1 MADSRAQAYAEK
13 LNALTRTAEAL
24 TPEAEKRIRAL
35 LDEAN
40 KEILADIARTDPGS
54 YTAARLKAL
63 KAQVD
68 RVMEQFGQQASS
80 QVEKIQEQVYQQ
92 SAQAIDAT
100 VAAGTGTLAVQPV
113 IDRAALQ
120 VIQGYTSDL
129 IGGLSRNA
137 SAKINAAVQR
147 ASLGG
152 MDLAQLTKQIGN
164 ARYGSEYTGLFSQVG
179 EQTLNVALNE
189 TRRVQSVA
197 SFTRIKDLAPMHP
210 KMGKG
215 WRHIPVARV
224 PRISHILANGQI
236 VKPEDPFIV
245 GGEELMYPRDPSG
258 SAENTINCSCL
269 LYPAISNDDLK
280 PSDQERDLLKSYG
293 ISVSPVAA

>member
-1 MADSRAQAYAEK
+1 
-13 LNALTRTAEAL
+13 
-24 TPEAEKRIRAL
+24 
-35 LDEAN
+35 
-40 KEILADIARTDPGS
+40 
-54 YTAARLKAL
+54 
-63 KAQVD
+63 
-68 RVMEQFGQQASS
+68 
-80 QVEKIQEQVYQQ
+80 
-92 SAQAIDAT
+92 
-100 VAAGTGTLAVQPV
+100 
-113 IDRAALQ
+113 
-120 VIQGYTSDL
+120 
-129 IGGLSRNA
+129 
-137 SAKINAAVQR
+137 
-147 ASLGG
+147 LGG